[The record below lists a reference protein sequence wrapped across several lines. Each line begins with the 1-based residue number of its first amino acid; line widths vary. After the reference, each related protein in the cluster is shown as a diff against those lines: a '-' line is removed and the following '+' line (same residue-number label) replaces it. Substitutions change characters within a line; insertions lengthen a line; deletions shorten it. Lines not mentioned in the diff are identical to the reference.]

1 MMRCLSFMFSISS
14 GGGGSASPDAAAG
27 AGRPMNSR
35 SIRPPRKLAVVVGS
49 TGTGIAGAAG
59 RGRRPSPSCG
69 SGRVGALAVDLA
81 LRCEAFEARELREL
95 ATRA

>member
-14 GGGGSASPDAAAG
+14 GGGGSASPEAAAG
-27 AGRPMNSR
+27 VGAPMNSR

-49 TGTGIAGAAG
+49 TGTATRTSGAAC
-59 RGRRPSPSCG
+59 RGRRRSPGSG

-81 LRCEAFEARELREL
+81 LRCDAFEAR
-95 ATRA
+95 